1 MKDIEEK
8 MKVATLYRY
17 FLYAVVMRD
26 NLRKENLEGFFES
39 LKDDASSVLL
49 FFSSPIGVYLTSFY
63 SSIYLVI
70 EGWRDLKLS
79 DSKIDNLISSPYTD
93 RLRLFR
99 NATFHYQKEP
109 ISPKLLQFFGPE
121 EDDTEKWINELY
133 REFGNYFKQNSFMI
147 PNELM
152 EQIKGKGAKEM
163 AVLIQKY
170 FTEKKN
176 NGS

>member
-1 MKDIEEK
+1 MENFEDK
-8 MKVATLYRY
+8 MKTATLYRY

-26 NLRKENLEGFFES
+26 NLKKEDVESFLRS
-39 LKDDASSVLL
+39 LKDDVSSVLL
-49 FFSSPIGVYLTSFY
+49 FFSSPIGVYLTSYY
-63 SSIYLVI
+63 SSIYLII

-79 DSKIDNLISSPYTD
+79 DSKIDELISSPYTD

-121 EDDTEKWINELY
+121 DDDTEKWINELY
-133 REFGNYFKQNSFMI
+133 MKFGDYFKQNSFMI
-147 PNELM
+147 PDELL
-152 EQIKGKGAKEM
+152 EQIKGKGAEKM

-170 FTEKKN
+170 FLEKKIGN
-176 NGS
+176 I